1 MSHCLLEIC
10 KRSEKSDSQTPHHRR
25 EQAVHT
31 QPHHGR
37 PTDDELIAVV
47 ERADNGMSALD
58 LLNHFVAEGYPQRD
72 VQRAIQRALNANSL
86 ELGSKLRLYAR
97 ARVAA

>member
-1 MSHCLLEIC
+1 V
-10 KRSEKSDSQTPHHRR
+10 QTHS
-25 EQAVHT
+25 
-31 QPHHGR
+31 HHGR

-47 ERADNGMSALD
+47 ARHDHGMSALE
-58 LLNHFVAEGYPQRD
+58 LLNHFVDAGFSARD

-86 ELGSKLRLYAR
+86 ELGAKLRLYAR